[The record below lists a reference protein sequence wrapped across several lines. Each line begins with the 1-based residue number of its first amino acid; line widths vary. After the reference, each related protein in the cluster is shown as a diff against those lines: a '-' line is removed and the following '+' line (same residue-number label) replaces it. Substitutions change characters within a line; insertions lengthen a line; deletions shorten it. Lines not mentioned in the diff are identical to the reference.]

1 MRRKEREVMKME
13 EIRQILDGFKV
24 CRLGLVDDGKPYI
37 VPMNMAYDLDD
48 GELSIYFHC
57 AKGVGHKVENMYYQE
72 QVCFTV
78 VGKTKI
84 LPEKFSTCYESVI
97 VFGRAREIFLGKEIA
112 LMALIEK
119 YSPDYLEKG
128 KRYIE
133 KDAGKTGVYEI
144 TIEKISGKARR

>member
-1 MRRKEREVMKME
+1 MYHQMRKSERELSKEEAME
-13 EIRQILDGFKV
+13 ILLQGEYGILSTTGENGIPYGVPVSYAVK
-24 CRLGLVDDGKPYI
+24 GKK
-37 VPMNMAYDLDD
+37 
-48 GELSIYFHC
+48 IYFHC